1 MVNNGIH
8 IRKTRDRF
16 SVTPGPGQLR
26 ADCFPDAGKKEIPR
40 RSWCR
45 LFLMRV
51 LASGLSLGF
60 WLTGTALA
68 EIRVVDD
75 FGRDVVLAEPARRIL
90 SLAPH
95 TTENLFSAGA
105 GDRVVGV
112 VDHSDY
118 PPAANDL
125 PSVGS
130 YVQFNIE
137 GVLALAPDL
146 VVAWRSNSN
155 GEMLDHLER
164 HGITVY
170 FSEPRT
176 FVGVVENIR
185 ELALLA
191 GTEDALDPR
200 LDQALAKIAEA
211 RDRFAGR
218 PVLDVFYQIW
228 SEPLMTL
235 NGEHFITR
243 ILEVCGAR
251 NLFADLSII
260 APRVSMEAVIEANPD
275 VIIAGLRDGVRPDM
289 SFWRK
294 WTMVKAV
301 KRDRFVFVDSDV
313 MHRHTLR
320 MLLGIP
326 GFCSQIDAARRG
338 SSG

>member
-1 MVNNGIH
+1 
-8 IRKTRDRF
+8 
-16 SVTPGPGQLR
+16 
-26 ADCFPDAGKKEIPR
+26 
-40 RSWCR
+40 
-45 LFLMRV
+45 MRV

-95 TTENLFSAGA
+95 ITENLFSAGA

-112 VDHSDY
+112 VDHSDF

-130 YVQFNIE
+130 YVHFNIE
-137 GVLALAPDL
+137 GALALAPDL
-146 VVAWRSNSN
+146 VVAWRNNSN

-191 GTEDALDPR
+191 GTEDAVDPR
-200 LDQALAKIAEA
+200 LDQALGKIAEA
-211 RDRFAGR
+211 RDRFVGR

-235 NGEHFITR
+235 NGEHFISR

-326 GFCSQIDAARRG
+326 GFCSQVDAARRG

>member
-1 MVNNGIH
+1 M
-8 IRKTRDRF
+8 
-16 SVTPGPGQLR
+16 TPSPGQLR
-26 ADCFPDAGKKEIPR
+26 TACHPNAGKKEIPR

-51 LASGLSLGF
+51 VASGLSLGF
-60 WLTGTALA
+60 WMSGAAFA

-95 TTENLFSAGA
+95 ITENLFSAGA

-112 VDHSDY
+112 VDHSDF
-118 PPAANDL
+118 PPAANNL

-130 YVQFNIE
+130 YVHFNIE
-137 GVLALAPDL
+137 GALALAPDL
-146 VVAWRSNSN
+146 VVAWPSSRN
-155 GEMLDHLER
+155 GEILNRLER

-176 FVGVVENIR
+176 FDGVMENIR

-191 GTEDALDPR
+191 GTEDAVDPR
-200 LDQALAKIAEA
+200 LDPALEKIAEA
-211 RDRFAGR
+211 RNRFADR

-228 SEPLMTL
+228 SEPLITL
-235 NGEHFITR
+235 NGEHFISR

-275 VIIAGLRDGVRPDM
+275 VIITGLRDGMRPDM
-289 SFWRK
+289 SFWRR

-301 KRDRFVFVDSDV
+301 EQNRFVYVDSDV

-326 GFCSQIDAARRG
+326 GFCSQIDTTRQG